1 MWKDKQ
7 DSRRTDDNDLDVA
20 GAALDTPRP
29 ESGHDVSAFVGKGV
43 VFKGTISYSG
53 TVRIDGTLEGEIHT
67 DGILLV
73 GEDAILN
80 AKVTA
85 GTIVCKGKI
94 TGDITAREKMKLRAP
109 AVINGGV
116 TTPML
121 AMEEGVSF
129 NGTLEMEQ
137 QTRPVHK
144 EPPLH
149 AIGTGTEPP
158 VRRISV

>member
-7 DSRRTDDNDLDVA
+7 DSRRPDDSDLDA
-20 GAALDTPRP
+20 MGSALDPSRSET
-29 ESGHDVSAFVGKGV
+29 GHEVSAFVGKGV
-43 VFKGTISYSG
+43 VFKGAISYNG
-53 TVRIDGTLEGEIHT
+53 TVRIDGTLEGEIQT

-116 TTPML
+116 MTPML
-121 AMEEGVSF
+121 SMEDGVLF

-137 QTRPVHK
+137 QARPSHK
-144 EPPLH
+144 ESTH
-149 AIGTGTEPP
+149 HTGGTGTEQP
-158 VRRISV
+158 VRRVTG

>member
-7 DSRRTDDNDLDVA
+7 DNRRTDETDLDVA
-20 GAALDTPRP
+20 GSALDTPRP
-29 ESGHDVSAFVGKGV
+29 ETGQDISAFVGKGV
-43 VFKGTISYSG
+43 VFKGTISYNG
-53 TVRIDGTLEGEIHT
+53 TVRIDGTLEGEIST

-73 GEDAILN
+73 GEEAILN

-121 AMEEGVSF
+121 AMEEGVFF

-149 AIGTGTEPP
+149 AVGTSNELP
-158 VRRISV
+158 VRRLTV

>member
-7 DSRRTDDNDLDVA
+7 DSRRTDDIDLDVT
-20 GAALDTPRP
+20 GSALDNPRP
-29 ESGHDVSAFVGKGV
+29 ETGQDVSAFVGKGV
-43 VFKGTISYSG
+43 VFKGTISYNG

-73 GEDAILN
+73 GEDAVLN

-94 TGDITAREKMKLRAP
+94 TGDINAREKMKLRAP
-109 AVINGGV
+109 AVISGGV
-116 TTPML
+116 MTPML
-121 AMEEGVSF
+121 SMEEGVLF

-137 QTRPVHK
+137 QTKPVHK
-144 EPPLH
+144 ELPLH
-149 AIGTGTEPP
+149 AVGTGNEPP
-158 VRRISV
+158 VRRLTV